1 MRKRGIVS
9 CATAVSLSAA
19 IAQGS
24 TVSAQPAP
32 AVSVRAMTF
41 HVTVPNE
48 TVGGTGTQQCS
59 IVGDLYKPTSASAEN
74 PVPVILTTN
83 GFTGSKNDQTAM
95 AEVLASH
102 GYGVLSYSGLGFG
115 GSSCKITLDDR
126 AHDGRAGS
134 QLVTFLG
141 RQPWI
146 VHDATDHAGRHHRFD
161 PRVGMIGNS
170 YGGGIQYAVA
180 GVDPRVD
187 AIVPMI
193 TWNNMAYSIAPNNT
207 NLLHGV
213 TYGTNAPGIAKSL
226 WLPELFAAG
235 VAATVQHAD
244 TDPTRAV
251 ACGGFIEVVCPAV
264 AQLMANEYFADNL
277 YAFARER
284 SVADHIRDIRIP
296 VLLMQGE
303 NDSLF
308 NLQEAVA
315 TYRAL
320 RKQGTPVSMV
330 WHSWGHN
337 LQVPARGEWVQGHG
351 MLQTYEGQRVYAWF
365 NRYLKDQDVSTGP
378 NFAYWRDW
386 VPFNGS
392 GPDTVQYGT
401 AKSYPVGHQ
410 LTYYTSGSA
419 DLVARR
425 AAVSEGSTTYA
436 NLLGP
441 TPLSFSEVSDVQ
453 HERPFRD
460 VPPFDTPGSY
470 AHWTT
475 PPLRHDVDV
484 AGVPTATL
492 HLSAPT
498 TSSAIPGTQLELFVK
513 LYDVAPDGTVTL
525 LHRLVS
531 AVRVLDAT
539 KPLQVELPGI
549 VHRFAKG
556 HRFELVAAAT
566 DSAYRNSNIVQ
577 PVTISTSRQAPGVL
591 RIPVV
596 SS

>member
-1 MRKRGIVS
+1 MRRPVTI
-9 CATAVSLSAA
+9 
-19 IAQGS
+19 
-24 TVSAQPAP
+24 
-32 AVSVRAMTF
+32 AVSVLAALTAAITPAAAGQRGRTAPFTVRTMTF
-41 HVTVPNE
+41 QVTVPNE
-48 TVGGTGTQQCS
+48 TIGGTGTQQCS
-59 IVGDLYKPTSASAEN
+59 IIGDLYKPASASAAT
-74 PVPVILTTN
+74 PVPAVLTTN

-115 GSSCKITLDDR
+115 GSGCKITLDDR

-141 RQPWI
+141 HQPWI
-146 VHDATDHAGRHHRFD
+146 VHDAVDHVGRHQRYD

-207 NLLHGV
+207 NLRHGV
-213 TYGTNAPGIAKSL
+213 TYGTDAPGIAKAI

-235 VAATVQHAD
+235 VAATAQHGD

-251 ACGGFIEVVCPAV
+251 ACGGFIDIVCAAV
-264 AQLMANEYFADNL
+264 AQLMLNEYFADNL

-296 VLLMQGE
+296 VLLLQGQ
-303 NDSLF
+303 NDTLF

-315 TYRAL
+315 TYQAL
-320 RKQGTPVSMV
+320 RAQGTQVKMV

-365 NRYLKDQDVSTGP
+365 NHYLKDQDVSTGP
-378 NFAYWRDW
+378 RFAYWRDW
-386 VPFNGS
+386 VPFTGD
-392 GPDTVQYGT
+392 GPNTISYGT
-401 AKSYPVGHQ
+401 AQHYPVGHTV
-410 LTYYTSGSA
+410 TYYTSGSA
-419 DLVARR
+419 DLVANRR
-425 AAVSEGSTTYA
+425 AISAGSTAYA

-453 HERPFRD
+453 HQRPISEI
-460 VPPFDTPGSY
+460 PPFDTPGSY
-470 AHWTT
+470 AHWTSA
-475 PPLRHDVDV
+475 PLRHDVDV

-498 TSSAIPGTQLELFVK
+498 TSSAVPGTQLELFLK

-531 AVRVLDAT
+531 AVRVLD
-539 KPLQVELPGI
+539 PERPVHVELPGI

-566 DSAYRNSNIVQ
+566 DSAYRNSNVVQ
-577 PVTISTSRQAPGVL
+577 PVTVITNRSSPGVL
-591 RIPVV
+591 RLPVV
-596 SS
+596 S

>member
-1 MRKRGIVS
+1 
-9 CATAVSLSAA
+9 
-19 IAQGS
+19 
-24 TVSAQPAP
+24 
-32 AVSVRAMTF
+32 
-41 HVTVPNE
+41 VPNE
-48 TVGGTGTQQCS
+48 AVGGSGTQQCS
-59 IVGDLYKPTSASAEN
+59 IIGDLYKPSSASAAN
-74 PVPVILTTN
+74 PVPAILTTN

-146 VHDATDHAGRHHRFD
+146 VHDATDHAGHHDRHD

-170 YGGGIQYAVA
+170 YGGGIQYAIA

-213 TYGTNAPGIAKSL
+213 TYGTNAPGIAKTI

-235 VAATVQHAD
+235 VAAMVQHGD
-244 TDPTRAV
+244 TDPTRIAV
-251 ACGGFIEVVCPAV
+251 CGGFITIVCPAV
-264 AQLMANEYFADNL
+264 TELLVNEYFADNL
-277 YAFARER
+277 YTFARER

-303 NDSLF
+303 NDTLF

-320 RKQGTPVSMV
+320 RRQGTPVKMV

-351 MLQTYEGQRVYAWF
+351 MLRTYEGQRVYAWF
-365 NRYLKDQDVSTGP
+365 NHYLKDEDVSTGP
-378 NFAYWRDW
+378 RFAYWRDW
-386 VPFNGS
+386 APFDGT

-401 AKSYPVGHQ
+401 SSHYPVGRTK
-410 LTYYTSGSA
+410 TYFASGRSS
-419 DLVARR
+419 LVSSR
-425 AAVSEGSTTYA
+425 AAVQPGSTTYA

-441 TPLSFSEVSDVQ
+441 LPLSYSEVSDVQ
-453 HERPFRD
+453 HQRPFSD

-470 AHWTT
+470 AHWST
-475 PPLRHDVDV
+475 PPLSHDVDV

-492 HLSAPT
+492 HVAAPT
-498 TSSAIPGTQLELFVK
+498 AADAVPGTELELFVK
-513 LYDVAPDGTVTL
+513 LYDVAPDGSVEL

-531 AVRVLDAT
+531 AVRVLDPS

-549 VHRFAKG
+549 VHRFAAG
-556 HRFELVAAAT
+556 HRFELVVAAT
-566 DSAYRNSNIVQ
+566 DSAFRNSNVVQ
-577 PVTISTSRQAPGVL
+577 PVTISTSRTAPGVL
-591 RIPVV
+591 RLPVV
-596 SS
+596 S

>member
-1 MRKRGIVS
+1 MSVAI
-9 CATAVSLSAA
+9 ALSAA
-19 IAQGS
+19 IAPLA
-24 TVSAQPAP
+24 TSASAASIKPAP
-32 AVSVRAMTF
+32 AFTKKTLTF

-48 TVGGTGTQQCS
+48 SVGGSGTQQCA
-59 IVGDLYKPTSASAEN
+59 IIGDLYRPVGASVAH
-74 PVPVILTTN
+74 PVPAVLTTN
-83 GFTGSKNDQTAM
+83 GFTGSKDDQTGM

-115 GSSCKITLDDR
+115 GSGCKITLDDR
-126 AHDGRAGS
+126 AHDGHAGS
-134 QLVTFLG
+134 QLVTYLG
-141 RQPWI
+141 HLPWV
-146 VHDATDHAGRHHRFD
+146 VHDAVDHAGRRDRYD

-180 GVDPRVD
+180 EVDPRVD

-213 TYGTNAPGIAKSL
+213 TYATNAPGIAKQV

-235 VAATVQHAD
+235 VAATAQHGD

-251 ACGGFIEVVCPAV
+251 ACGGFIEIVCPAV
-264 AQLMANEYFADNL
+264 AQLMLNEYFADNL
-277 YAFARER
+277 YAFSRER

-303 NDSLF
+303 NDTLF

-320 RKQGTPVSMV
+320 RGQGTPVKMV

-351 MLQTYEGQRVYAWF
+351 MLQTYEGRRVYAWF
-365 NRYLKDQDVSTGP
+365 NHYLKDEDVSTGP
-378 NFAYWRDW
+378 RFAYWRDW
-386 VPFNGS
+386 APFDGS
-392 GPDTVQYGT
+392 GPDTPSYGT
-401 AKSYPVGHQ
+401 SSHYPVGHTV
-410 LTYYTSGSA
+410 TYYTSGGS

-425 AAVSEGSTTYA
+425 AAVNAGSTTYA

-441 TPLSFSEVSDVQ
+441 TPLSFSEVSDIQ
-453 HERPFRD
+453 HQRPISEI
-460 VPPFDTPGSY
+460 PPFDTPGSY

-484 AGVPTATL
+484 VGVPTATL
-492 HLSAPT
+492 HLAAPA
-498 TSSAIPGTQLELFVK
+498 TSSAIPGTELELFLK
-513 LYDVAPDGTVTL
+513 LYDVAPDGTVEL

-531 AVRVLDAT
+531 AVRVLDPSR
-539 KPLQVELPGI
+539 PLQVELPGI

-566 DSAYRNSNIVQ
+566 DSAFRNSNVIQ
-577 PVTISTSRQAPGVL
+577 PVTIKTSRQAPGVL
-591 RIPVV
+591 RLPVV
-596 SS
+596 R